1 MKEVSFKVQ
10 ARSQAGKEKAKKIRA
25 QGLLPG
31 VVYGEGRSTPVLF
44 NAHDF
49 ETLYHSV
56 RGENVLINLEIE
68 NGGKETKKTLIRE
81 IQREPVW
88 GKILHVDFQHISLSK
103 KITVKVPVHLVG
115 TPVGVKDT
123 GGILQHTFRELEI
136 SCLPTKIPQS
146 IEVDVAHL
154 KIGDSVHVRDL
165 KLAEDIQILVDPDL
179 SVASV
184 VPPTIIKEGELEA
197 AAEVAEPEVITER
210 KPEEGEAAE
219 EGAEVKGKEKKPA
232 EAKVEKKSEPAK
244 GAEKKAEPA
253 KAEKKEEKKA
263 EKK

>member
-1 MKEVSFKVQ
+1 MKEVMFKVQ
-10 ARSQAGKEKAKKIRA
+10 ARKEAGKEKTKKIRA

-31 VVYGEGRSTPVLF
+31 VVYGEGKSTPVVF
-44 NAHDF
+44 NAHEF
-49 ETLYHSV
+49 ENLYHSI
-56 RGENVLINLEIE
+56 RGENVLINLEIV

-88 GKILHVDFQHISLSK
+88 GKILHVDFQHVSLAK
-103 KITVKVPVHLVG
+103 KISVKVPVHLVG
-115 TPVGVKDT
+115 TPPVGVKET

-136 SCLPTKIPQS
+136 SCLPTEIPQH
-146 IEVDVAHL
+146 IDVDVSLL

-165 KLAEDIQILVDPDL
+165 KLAEGIQILVDPDL

-210 KPEEGEAAE
+210 KPEEGEEAE
-219 EGAEVKGKEKKPA
+219 EGAEAKGKEKKPA
-232 EAKVEKKSEPAK
+232 AEAKGEKKP
-244 GAEKKAEPA
+244 AEPA
-253 KAEKKEEKKA
+253 KTEKKEEKKP

>member
-1 MKEVSFKVQ
+1 MKEISFKVQ
-10 ARSQAGKEKAKKIRA
+10 ARKEAGKQKAKKFRTR
-25 QGLLPG
+25 GLLPG
-31 VVYGEGRSTPVLF
+31 VVYGEGKSTPVVF
-44 NAHDF
+44 NAHEF
-49 ETLYHSV
+49 ENLYHSI

-68 NGGKETKKTLIRE
+68 NGGRETKKTLIRE

-88 GKILHVDFQHISLSK
+88 GKILHVDFQHVSLSK
-103 KITVKVPVHLVG
+103 KITVKVPVHLIG

-136 SCLPTKIPQS
+136 SCLPTEIPQH
-146 IEVDVAHL
+146 IDVDVSQL

-165 KLAEDIQILVDPDL
+165 KLAEGIQILVDGDL

-210 KPEEGEAAE
+210 KPAEGEEAE
-219 EGAEVKGKEKKPA
+219 EGAEAKGKEKKPA
-232 EAKVEKKSEPAK
+232 EAK
-244 GAEKKAEPA
+244 GEKKAEPA
-253 KAEKKEEKKA
+253 KAEKKEEKK
-263 EKK
+263 

>member
-1 MKEVSFKVQ
+1 MKEVTFKVQ
-10 ARSQAGKEKAKKIRA
+10 ARKEAGKEKAKKFRA

-31 VVYGEGRSTPVLF
+31 IVYGEGKSTPVVF
-44 NAHDF
+44 NAHEF
-49 ETLYHSV
+49 ENLYHSIH
-56 RGENVLINLEIE
+56 GENVLINLEIE
-68 NGGKETKKTLIRE
+68 EGGKETKKTLIRE

-88 GKILHVDFQHISLSK
+88 GKILHVDFQHVSLTK
-103 KITVKVPVHLVG
+103 KITVKVPVHLIG

-136 SCLPTKIPQS
+136 SCLPTEIPQH
-146 IEVDVAHL
+146 IDVDVSLL

-165 KLAEDIQILVDPDL
+165 KFAAGIQILVDPDL

-210 KPEEGEAAE
+210 KPEEGEEAE
-219 EGAEVKGKEKKPA
+219 EGVEAKGKDKKPA
-232 EAKVEKKSEPAK
+232 EAKGEKKA
-244 GAEKKAEPA
+244 AEPA

>member
-1 MKEVSFKVQ
+1 MKEITFKVR
-10 ARSQAGKEKAKKIRA
+10 ARSGAGKEKAKKFRA

-31 VVYGEGRSTPVLF
+31 VVYGEGKSTPVVF
-44 NAHDF
+44 NAHEF
-49 ETLYHSV
+49 ENLYHSIH
-56 RGENVLINLEIE
+56 GENVLVNLEIE
-68 NGGKETKKTLIRE
+68 NGGKEAQKTLIRE

-88 GKILHVDFQHISLSK
+88 GKILHVDFQHVSLSK
-103 KITVKVPVHLVG
+103 KITVKVPVHIIG
-115 TPVGVKDT
+115 TAVGVKDT

-136 SCLPTKIPQS
+136 SCLPTEIPQH
-146 IEVDVAHL
+146 IDVDVSLL

-165 KLAEDIQILVDPDL
+165 KLAEGIQILVDGDL

-210 KPEEGEAAE
+210 KPEEGEEAE
-219 EGAEVKGKEKKPA
+219 EGAEAKGKEKKPA
-232 EAKVEKKSEPAK
+232 AEAKGEKKA
-244 GAEKKAEPA
+244 AEPA

>member
-1 MKEVSFKVQ
+1 MKEITFKVQ
-10 ARSQAGKEKAKKIRA
+10 ARSQAGKEKAKKFRA

-31 VVYGEGRSTPVLF
+31 VVYGEGKSTPVVF

-49 ETLYHSV
+49 ENLYHSIH
-56 RGENVLINLEIE
+56 GENVLVNLEIE
-68 NGGKETKKTLIRE
+68 NGGREIQKTLIRE

-88 GKILHVDFQHISLSK
+88 GKILHVDFQHVSLTK

-123 GGILQHTFRELEI
+123 GGILQHTFRELEV
-136 SCLPTKIPQS
+136 SCLPTEIPQH
-146 IEVDVAHL
+146 IDVDVSQL
-154 KIGDSVHVRDL
+154 KIGDSIHVRDL
-165 KLAEDIQILVDPDL
+165 QFAAGIQILVDPNL

-197 AAEVAEPEVITER
+197 AAAVAEPEVITER
-210 KPEEGEAAE
+210 KPAEGEEAV
-219 EGAEVKGKEKKPA
+219 EGAEAKGKEKKPA
-232 EAKVEKKSEPAK
+232 EAK
-244 GAEKKAEPA
+244 GGEKKAEPA